1 MSGGWRQ
8 GGSIRSKLETQST
21 AETAAGNAGSI
32 PPENS
37 EFSRKAK
44 KNEIF
49 LKKCEILSF
58 KILVINVNL
67 STPQNTPARPA
78 GPVRR
83 EERPLAREEER

>member
-49 LKKCEILSF
+49 KKKCEILSF

-78 GPVRR
+78 GPARR